1 MKAMYRYAL
10 VASLAVMAGSAYAV
24 TLTDLNSTLDLN
36 LTTAIHNNWDVDGQG
51 VSLFESRYFLRVGG
65 GTNDPVAALG
75 GNTNSVLAPNVA
87 RVGFAGAGVQFELTS
102 ILKGG
107 AAGSFSSGHAEVV
120 RISNLTGAPITVSLF
135 QYNDFDL
142 NSTAGGDRAMLTS
155 PVGMMQWE
163 GTAMVNQNVTARV
176 APRWMIGSWPTVGA
190 FIAGTTNN
198 LPNATSPLGPGD
210 MTYAWQ
216 WEVTLAPAR
225 TPGSTFVMS
234 SDKVFQTVPEPAS
247 MLALGAGLAA
257 VAARRRRK

>member
-10 VASLAVMAGSAYAV
+10 VASLAVVAGAAHAV
-24 TLTDLNSTLDLN
+24 TLTDLNSNIDLN
-36 LTTAIHNNWDVDGQG
+36 LATADHNNWKVDGQG
-51 VSLFESRYFLRVGG
+51 VSLFASAYFLRVGA
-65 GTNDPVAALG
+65 GTNNAVSALG
-75 GNTNSVLAPNVA
+75 GNTSSVLAPNVA

-102 ILKGG
+102 IMKGG
-107 AAGSFSSGHAEVV
+107 ANGSFSAGHAEIV
-120 RISNLTGAPITVSLF
+120 RISNMTAAPITISLF

-142 NSTAGGDRAMLTS
+142 GGTALGDRAMLTS
-155 PVGMMQWE
+155 PVGMMQWD
-163 GTAMVNQNVTARV
+163 GATVVNQNVTARV
-176 APRWMIGSWPTVGA
+176 APRWMIGTWPTVSSL
-190 FIAGTTNN
+190 ISGTTNN

-225 TPGSTFVMS
+225 TAGSTFVMS
-234 SDKVFQTVPEPAS
+234 SDKIYQSVPEPAS